1 MCGIFCIKSFNGQK
15 LNFPTCQNILAK
27 QSYRGPDSTKF
38 YIDGENI
45 FLGHNRLRIV
55 DLNSNADQPFFSKD
69 RRYVILFNGEIYN
82 HKELRKKIGLSFLT
96 ESDTET
102 ILKGY
107 EKFGAKIFEMLDGM
121 FAVVIYDTHKDTFV
135 IARDYFGIKPLY
147 YYHDKHYLILS
158 SDIASINEI
167 VQTEIDTDSI
177 LEWKVFRSPLPGKTF
192 FKNIHSIMPGTMKVF
207 HKNTK
212 PKTKYFWNLEPSN
225 LAFSEVD
232 IIDLLSESISNHLM
246 TDTVPVTLLSGGI
259 DSSIVTIFSGIKEAY
274 SVGFKDL
281 NEFTIAEETSKL
293 LGIDLK
299 KVTINQDEYSSLF
312 EKLIRLKKAPLL
324 VPNEILIHKVSI
336 AMPNSTK
343 VFLTGEGADELFF
356 GYDQIFSDVNQGV
369 IGTLDQFIERYR
381 YSETKVTDRFY
392 NYLTKMK
399 ENKSMMEFL
408 EDFFI
413 FFHLGV
419 LLDRMD
425 FSSMSAS
432 KEARVPFVTKKLF
445 NYMYRRP
452 YSVRGS
458 LNAPKKILR
467 KELLER
473 GFEHITRQKKIGF
486 TTFNPNLSRL
496 EGYQTFQKQC
506 EGLL

>member
-1 MCGIFCIKSFNGQK
+1 MCGIFCIKSFNNHK
-15 LNFPTCQNILAK
+15 LHFPKYQDILK
-27 QSYRGPDSTKF
+27 NQSYRGPDATKF
-38 YIDGENI
+38 YIDGESI

-55 DLNSNADQPFFSKD
+55 DLNSNADQPFVSKD
-69 RRYVILFNGEIYN
+69 KRYVILFNGEIYN
-82 HKELRKKIGLSFLT
+82 HKNLRKKIGSNFLT

-102 ILKGY
+102 ILYGY
-107 EKFGAKIFEMLDGM
+107 EKYGETIFEMLDGM
-121 FAVVIYDTHKDTFV
+121 FAVVIYDTQEDTFV

-147 YYHDKHYLILS
+147 YYHDKNYLILS
-158 SDIASINEI
+158 SDIASISKS

-177 LEWKVFRSPLPGKTF
+177 LEWKTFRSPLPGKTF
-192 FKNIHSIMPGTMKVF
+192 YKNIHSLKPGTIKLF
-207 HKNTK
+207 QKNTK

-225 LAFSEVD
+225 LCFSELD

-246 TDTVPVTLLSGGI
+246 TDTLPVTLLSGGI
-259 DSSIVTIFSGIKEAY
+259 DSSIVAIFSGIKQAY
-274 SVGFKDL
+274 SVGFENL
-281 NEFTIAEETSKL
+281 NEFFIAEQSAKL

-299 KVTINQDEYSSLF
+299 KVTINQDEYSSIF

-324 VPNEILIHKVSI
+324 VPNEILIHKISSS
-336 AMPNSTK
+336 MPESTK

-356 GYDQIFSDVNQGV
+356 GYDQIFSDVNHGI
-369 IGTLDQFIERYR
+369 IGNLDQFIQRYR
-381 YSETKVTDRFY
+381 YSETRVTDRFY

-399 ENKSMMEFL
+399 ENKSMIEFL

-452 YSVRGS
+452 YSLRGS

-467 KELLER
+467 KELLGR
-473 GFEHITRQKKIGF
+473 GFEHVTNQKKIGF
-486 TTFNPNLSRL
+486 TTFNPNLSRA
-496 EGYQTFQKQC
+496 EGYQTFQEQC
-506 EGLL
+506 EKLL

>member
-1 MCGIFCIKSFNGQK
+1 
-15 LNFPTCQNILAK
+15 
-27 QSYRGPDSTKF
+27 
-38 YIDGENI
+38 
-45 FLGHNRLRIV
+45 
-55 DLNSNADQPFFSKD
+55 
-69 RRYVILFNGEIYN
+69 
-82 HKELRKKIGLSFLT
+82 
-96 ESDTET
+96 
-102 ILKGY
+102 
-107 EKFGAKIFEMLDGM
+107 
-121 FAVVIYDTHKDTFV
+121 
-135 IARDYFGIKPLY
+135 
-147 YYHDKHYLILS
+147 
-158 SDIASINEI
+158 
-167 VQTEIDTDSI
+167 
-177 LEWKVFRSPLPGKTF
+177 
-192 FKNIHSIMPGTMKVF
+192 
-207 HKNTK
+207 
-212 PKTKYFWNLEPSN
+212 
-225 LAFSEVD
+225 
-232 IIDLLSESISNHLM
+232 
-246 TDTVPVTLLSGGI
+246 
-259 DSSIVTIFSGIKEAY
+259 VTIFSGIKEAY

-281 NEFTIAEETSKL
+281 NEFAIAEETSKV

-299 KVTINQDEYSSLF
+299 KVTISQNEYSSLV